1 MNLFIS
7 ILMKSWNNYPVS
19 RRPRRTTLQKRHEDG
34 QQAQEKFGNNTNYQ
48 RNASQNY
55 SEVSPH
61 TGQNRH
67 H

>member
-1 MNLFIS
+1 MADVGQS
-7 ILMKSWNNYPVS
+7 
-19 RRPRRTTLQKRHEDG
+19 LQKRHEDG

-55 SEVSPH
+55 SEASPQTRQ
-61 TGQNRH
+61 TGH